1 MTYDAF
7 SLHTFRVTFGNVVAL
22 NTVNKP
28 IHCLQLFQYE
38 TVSLVLP
45 TLTNTLDRSRHFKLG
60 TFLNRRHYMTS
71 DSDVDT
77 VLL

>member
-7 SLHTFRVTFGNVVAL
+7 SLHTFQVAFGNVVAL
-22 NTVNKP
+22 STVNKP
-28 IHCLQLFQYE
+28 IHCLQLFQCE
-38 TVSLVLP
+38 TVSLVL
-45 TLTNTLDRSRHFKLG
+45 LTHANTLDWSRHFELG
-60 TFLNRRHYMTS
+60 HSLIDVTTVTF